1 MAAYRNTWMFLIHKS
16 ETLECLQMGSYF
28 YKYPQACVKH
38 AETRQPLP
46 DKETDWQLIETLE
59 CL

>member
-1 MAAYRNTWMFLIHKS
+1 MFLIHKS

-38 AETRQPLP
+38 AETRQPSP